1 MSRFIKLF
9 SLIVLGVSLQGCVTS
24 GVLSTN
30 RSGGSCGRLLVTGVC
45 VTVVP
50 DLSPQVVDSGIVTID
65 GMVIGRLRPGVPFTF
80 NAVSRNVG
88 QCMAMNQSRQRGNI
102 GMQVQVCQG
111 GFDNQNLVIQ
121 WFKGSQVMGIT
132 TTTFFVQGGQN
143 NRQSPHP
150 IVISSISPLG
160 GGNGGGGNT
169 GGISWP

>member
-1 MSRFIKLF
+1 MSRLIKLF
-9 SLIVLGVSLQGCVTS
+9 SLIVLSISLQACATG

-65 GMVIGRLRPGVPFTF
+65 GMIIGRLRPGVPFTF
-80 NAVSRNVG
+80 NAVSRNSG
-88 QCMAMNQSRQRGNI
+88 QCMPMNQSRQRGNI

-160 GGNGGGGNT
+160 GRNGGGGNT